1 MGATQSSEIVTEI
14 PVMEIDLSELRSS
27 KAQEEDLARI
37 LCECADALQARK
49 LALIPSAADVF
60 QVLPVF
66 EEEVSPGLVGDL
78 VTGRKDRVYMVSVN
92 GQDFTNK
99 GALI

>member
-14 PVMEIDLSELRSS
+14 PVMEIDLSGSALT
-27 KAQEEDLARI
+27 ARGESVEQR
-37 LCECADALQARK
+37 LLMCADALQARK

-66 EEEVSPGLVGDL
+66 EEEVSPGAVRSL

>member
-1 MGATQSSEIVTEI
+1 MGATQSREIVTEI
-14 PVMEIDLSELRSS
+14 PVMEIDLSGS
-27 KAQEEDLARI
+27 ALAARGESVEQC
-37 LCECADALQARK
+37 LSVCADALQARK
-49 LALIPSAADVF
+49 LALIPSASDVF